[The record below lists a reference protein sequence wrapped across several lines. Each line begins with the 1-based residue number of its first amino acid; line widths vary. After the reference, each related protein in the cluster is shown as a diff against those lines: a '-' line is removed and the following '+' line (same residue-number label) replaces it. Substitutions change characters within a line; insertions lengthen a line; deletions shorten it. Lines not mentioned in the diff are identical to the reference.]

1 MTTVTFQ
8 PLGAR
13 VVVQLAPEAAASA
26 VIHVV
31 KQYSETARSG
41 QVVSCGPEVTRVSV
55 GDHVWLST
63 LAGTELG
70 VGDGQT
76 VVVPETSILA
86 ILEPS

>member
-1 MTTVTFQ
+1 MSVTFS
-8 PLGAR
+8 PLGSR
-13 VVVQLAPEAAASA
+13 VVVQLDPEAAASS

-41 QVVSCGPEVTRVSV
+41 QVTACGPEVTRVSV

-76 VVVPETSILA
+76 LVLPETSILA
-86 ILEPS
+86 ILEGA